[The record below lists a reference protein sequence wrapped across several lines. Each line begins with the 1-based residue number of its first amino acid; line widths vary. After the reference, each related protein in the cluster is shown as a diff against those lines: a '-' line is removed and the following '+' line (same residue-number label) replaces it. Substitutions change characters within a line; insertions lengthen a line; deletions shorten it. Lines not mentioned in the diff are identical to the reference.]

1 MSKSE
6 FHIPHSTFNIEFFAP
21 QKTLG
26 GYCGG
31 VPPLPIPNREVKPA
45 CADGTAMQCGRVG
58 GCLLLLGSSR
68 SNDFGD
74 LFFCSVLLLVYIILL
89 ILLSNQNDKT
99 MDKQSRYRELLSQ
112 IEVFANADDN
122 PISVLSNCAA
132 VMKVAFPKEF
142 FWVGFYIV
150 DGDELILGP
159 FQGTPACTRIK
170 FGRGV
175 CGTAWKEARSLVV
188 EDVEAFPGHIA
199 CSSLSRS
206 EIVVPLFSDGVVVGE
221 IDIDS
226 TELSTFDD
234 IDREYLEQA
243 AEIIAPFMAKLS
255 KTTNNHCTD
264 DRLQR

>member
-1 MSKSE
+1 
-6 FHIPHSTFNIEFFAP
+6 
-21 QKTLG
+21 
-26 GYCGG
+26 
-31 VPPLPIPNREVKPA
+31 
-45 CADGTAMQCGRVG
+45 
-58 GCLLLLGSSR
+58 
-68 SNDFGD
+68 
-74 LFFCSVLLLVYIILL
+74 
-89 ILLSNQNDKT
+89 

-132 VMKVAFPKEF
+132 VMKVVFQKEY

-175 CGTAWKEARSLVV
+175 CGIAWKEGRSLVV
-188 EDVEAFPGHIA
+188 EDVEEFPGHIA

-206 EIVVPLFSDGVVVGE
+206 EIVVPLFSDGVVIGE

-226 TELSTFDD
+226 TELATFDD
-234 IDREYLEQA
+234 VDREYLEKA
-243 AEIIAPFMAKLS
+243 AEKIAPFMAKIS
-255 KTTNNHCTD
+255 KAASCKM
-264 DRLQR
+264 

>member
-1 MSKSE
+1 
-6 FHIPHSTFNIEFFAP
+6 
-21 QKTLG
+21 
-26 GYCGG
+26 
-31 VPPLPIPNREVKPA
+31 
-45 CADGTAMQCGRVG
+45 
-58 GCLLLLGSSR
+58 
-68 SNDFGD
+68 
-74 LFFCSVLLLVYIILL
+74 
-89 ILLSNQNDKT
+89 

-132 VMKVAFPKEF
+132 VMKVVFQKEY

-175 CGTAWKEARSLVV
+175 CGAAWKEGRSHVV
-188 EDVEAFPGHIA
+188 EDVEEFPGHIA

-206 EIVVPLFSDGVVVGE
+206 EIVVPLFSDGVVIGE

-234 IDREYLEQA
+234 VDREYLEKV
-243 AEIIAPFMAKLS
+243 AEIIAPFMAKFA
-255 KTTNNHCTD
+255 KTVSC
-264 DRLQR
+264 RM

>member
-1 MSKSE
+1 
-6 FHIPHSTFNIEFFAP
+6 
-21 QKTLG
+21 
-26 GYCGG
+26 
-31 VPPLPIPNREVKPA
+31 
-45 CADGTAMQCGRVG
+45 
-58 GCLLLLGSSR
+58 
-68 SNDFGD
+68 
-74 LFFCSVLLLVYIILL
+74 
-89 ILLSNQNDKT
+89 

-132 VMKVAFPKEF
+132 VMKVVFQKEY

-175 CGTAWKEARSLVV
+175 CGAAWKECRSLVV
-188 EDVEAFPGHIA
+188 EDVEEFPGHIA

-206 EIVVPLFSDGVVVGE
+206 EIVVPLFSGGVVIGE

-234 IDREYLEQA
+234 VDREYLEKV
-243 AEIIAPFMAKLS
+243 AEIIAPFMAKFA
-255 KTTNNHCTD
+255 KTVSC
-264 DRLQR
+264 RM

>member
-1 MSKSE
+1 
-6 FHIPHSTFNIEFFAP
+6 
-21 QKTLG
+21 
-26 GYCGG
+26 
-31 VPPLPIPNREVKPA
+31 
-45 CADGTAMQCGRVG
+45 
-58 GCLLLLGSSR
+58 
-68 SNDFGD
+68 
-74 LFFCSVLLLVYIILL
+74 
-89 ILLSNQNDKT
+89 

-132 VMKVAFPKEF
+132 VMKVVFPKEY

-150 DGDELILGP
+150 DDDELILGP

-175 CGTAWKEARSLVV
+175 CGTAWKECRSLVV

-206 EIVVPLFSDGVVVGE
+206 EIVVPLFSDGIVVGE

-226 TELSTFDD
+226 TELATFDNV
-234 IDREYLEQA
+234 DREYLEKV
-243 AEIIAPFMAKLS
+243 AEMIATFMAKLA
-255 KTTNNHCTD
+255 KVD
-264 DRLQR
+264 

>member
-1 MSKSE
+1 
-6 FHIPHSTFNIEFFAP
+6 
-21 QKTLG
+21 
-26 GYCGG
+26 
-31 VPPLPIPNREVKPA
+31 
-45 CADGTAMQCGRVG
+45 
-58 GCLLLLGSSR
+58 
-68 SNDFGD
+68 
-74 LFFCSVLLLVYIILL
+74 
-89 ILLSNQNDKT
+89 
-99 MDKQSRYRELLSQ
+99 MDKQLRYRELLSQ

-132 VMKVAFPKEF
+132 VMKVVFQKEF

-175 CGTAWKEARSLVV
+175 CGTAWKERRSLVV
-188 EDVEAFPGHIA
+188 EDVEEFPGHIA

-243 AEIIAPFMAKLS
+243 AEMIAPFMAKLS
-255 KTTNNHCTD
+255 KITNNHCTD

>member
-1 MSKSE
+1 
-6 FHIPHSTFNIEFFAP
+6 
-21 QKTLG
+21 
-26 GYCGG
+26 
-31 VPPLPIPNREVKPA
+31 
-45 CADGTAMQCGRVG
+45 
-58 GCLLLLGSSR
+58 
-68 SNDFGD
+68 
-74 LFFCSVLLLVYIILL
+74 
-89 ILLSNQNDKT
+89 

-132 VMKVAFPKEF
+132 VMKVVFQKEY

-175 CGTAWKEARSLVV
+175 CGAAWKEGRSLVV
-188 EDVEAFPGHIA
+188 EDVEEFPGHIA

-206 EIVVPLFSDGVVVGE
+206 EIVVPLFSDGVVIGE

-234 IDREYLEQA
+234 VDRENLEKV
-243 AEIIAPFMAKLS
+243 AEIIAPFMAKFA
-255 KTTNNHCTD
+255 KTVSC
-264 DRLQR
+264 RM

>member
-1 MSKSE
+1 
-6 FHIPHSTFNIEFFAP
+6 
-21 QKTLG
+21 
-26 GYCGG
+26 
-31 VPPLPIPNREVKPA
+31 
-45 CADGTAMQCGRVG
+45 
-58 GCLLLLGSSR
+58 
-68 SNDFGD
+68 
-74 LFFCSVLLLVYIILL
+74 
-89 ILLSNQNDKT
+89 

-132 VMKVAFPKEF
+132 VMKVVFPKAY

-150 DGDELILGP
+150 DGYELILGP

-175 CGTAWKEARSLVV
+175 CGTAWKECRSLVV

-206 EIVVPLFSDGVVVGE
+206 EIVVPLFSDGIVVGE

-226 TELSTFDD
+226 TELATFDNV
-234 IDREYLEQA
+234 DREYLEKA
-243 AEIIAPFMAKLS
+243 AEMIATFMAKLA
-255 KTTNNHCTD
+255 KVD
-264 DRLQR
+264 